1 MSTKLSTFEEEVNTL
16 YLQNKSISS
25 ISTTLEKSSRSITN
39 TLYRIKQKNK
49 AILPTLH
56 PKLGRPTKIT
66 KRIKTIVNRDLTRS
80 PKKTNKRI
88 LEENSLDLSTR
99 SLQRLLREENYSINT
114 SKKKPLLNRKKAT
127 NRLVYAKQTLKNLK
141 NIKFS
146 KVIFSDESAIQR
158 GHGARTEYYR
168 KRRNNRVGPALVS
181 TTNRSKFKNNL
192 KRLKDFLIALV
203 LF

>member
-1 MSTKLSTFEEEVNTL
+1 MSTKLSTFEKDINTL

-49 AILPTLH
+49 ASLPTLQ
-56 PKLGRPTKIT
+56 PKLGRPIKIT
-66 KRIKTIVNRDLTRS
+66 KRIKTIINRDLIRS

-114 SKKKPLLNRKKAT
+114 SKKKPLLNGKKAT
-127 NRLVYAKQTLKNLK
+127 NRLVYAK
-141 NIKFS
+141 
-146 KVIFSDESAIQR
+146 
-158 GHGARTEYYR
+158 
-168 KRRNNRVGPALVS
+168 
-181 TTNRSKFKNNL
+181 
-192 KRLKDFLIALV
+192 
-203 LF
+203 